1 MLQNY
6 STEEIQKSLEKLAT
20 TSETARK
27 LLANRN
33 TQVVDVLS
41 NDITD
46 FGFEFTFHP
55 TGACGCIEM
64 DDENFLG
71 IRCNHLMWAE
81 GWCERND
88 SYIHSYNGTENVLL
102 IFGNHKGTFKA
113 QAIF

>member
-1 MLQNY
+1 MLNNY
-6 STEEIQKSLEKLAT
+6 TKDEILQSLEKLASA
-20 TSETARK
+20 SETARK
-27 LLANRN
+27 LLAKNN

-46 FGFEFTFHP
+46 FGYEFTFHP
-55 TGACGCIEM
+55 TGACGCLEM
-64 DDENFLG
+64 NDEYFLG

-81 GWCERND
+81 GSCESSD